1 MRYFLYLCRN
11 NIIWLI
17 KNQKKKK
24 KVKISFSVNEKLLDK
39 FDEFLEEN
47 EIQKRSKYI
56 EKLIRDDMERR
67 GRDVS
72 KNF

>member
-1 MRYFLYLCRN
+1 MMLR
-11 NIIWLI
+11 
-17 KNQKKKK
+17 KK
-24 KVKISFSVNEKLLDK
+24 KVKISFSVNEKLLEK

-67 GRDVS
+67 GKDVS
-72 KNF
+72 KDF